1 MPAPAAD
8 CSPATPDGGDGGGGD
23 DGDFAGWPADCPAAA
38 AAVAD
43 DGVGWRSYY
52 YLPVSASTV
61 FGNR

>member
-1 MPAPAAD
+1 MAD
-8 CSPATPDGGDGGGGD
+8 CSPALPDDGCDGGDCDG
-23 DGDFAGWPADCPAAA
+23 GDFAGWPADCSA
-38 AAVAD
+38 AAVVTD